1 MADYTLDI
9 PGDKHLTMQIGDTL
23 RIDFKSPAKFC
34 IESGNA
40 NAFNP
45 PLPVNT
51 PEPAGLWPAP
61 PAPPATAIANTTI
74 TYCHVSND
82 KQCGPCKSPT
92 GGLPGTIKVGSGT
105 K

>member
-1 MADYTLDI
+1 MADYTVDI
-9 PGDKHLTMQIGDTL
+9 PGDKNIVMNIGDTL
-23 RIDFKSPAKFC
+23 RIHFKSPAKFC

-51 PEPAGLWPAP
+51 AEQAGWWPGAAPAA
-61 PAPPATAIANTTI
+61 PATATANSTI
-74 TYCHVSND
+74 SYCHVGND
-82 KQCGPCKSPT
+82 KQCGPCKNPT
-92 GGLPGTIKVGSGT
+92 GGLPGTIKIGSG